1 MSGVK
6 QKSGLWG
13 AAVPA
18 LAEESNS
25 GPLTL
30 EYLWM
35 TPRRLTIMLWTI
47 LVKLLVHGALIR

>member
-13 AAVPA
+13 AVVPA

-25 GPLTL
+25 GSLSL

-47 LVKLLVHGALIR
+47 LVKLLEHSALIR